1 MDEQNI
7 LKNFGFNF
15 KIERM
20 KKKLSQDKVVE
31 LTNFSKTYISNIE
44 GGKHNLSMVNALR
57 LAKIVGKTIEELIEP
72 IN

>member
-31 LTNFSKTYISNIE
+31 LTNFSKY
-44 GGKHNLSMVNALR
+44 KC
-57 LAKIVGKTIEELIEP
+57 
-72 IN
+72 

>member
-15 KIERM
+15 KVERM
-20 KKKLSQDKVVE
+20 KNKLSQDKVVE
-31 LTNFSKTYISNIE
+31 LTNFSKTYISNVE
-44 GGKHNLSMVNALR
+44 RGKHNLSMVNALQ
-57 LAKIVGKTIEELIEP
+57 LAKIVNKTIEELIKP